1 MLGDHCTTATSC
13 TQSSL
18 DRDRSKDNRIHYPIH
33 LCLKENWNK
42 LQLILSIL
50 EGVSFKT
57 CIEQKSFISFEMY
70 IVSYEYELSKIFLSI
85 HLHIHWGS
93 HGGNCHLPDLN
104 FGWVTLDKV
113 EWCQPLLKLL
123 LFIDIC
129 WCSKSNKVP
138 LKFSIGQFSNTAFL
152 YIHTWHISINDST
165 SRDMPWMLSTQLLL
179 EVYLFQSIA
188 IGKFNEFENPIQL
201 SIVPPQTIMSSQI
214 LTFWMLLIL
223 HFSLETWLK
232 PSWDC
237 CHVQRMEMKIA
248 FSRENH

>member
-1 MLGDHCTTATSC
+1 M
-13 TQSSL
+13 
-18 DRDRSKDNRIHYPIH
+18 
-33 LCLKENWNK
+33 
-42 LQLILSIL
+42 LSIL

-57 CIEQKSFISFEMY
+57 CIEQKSFEMY
-70 IVSYEYELSKIFLSI
+70 IVSYEYELSKIFLSM

-165 SRDMPWMLSTQLLL
+165 RPDLPWMLSTQLLL

-201 SIVPPQTIMSSQI
+201 SIVPTQSTNHHVITNFDILNAFDSSRFFRN
-214 LTFWMLLIL
+214 LAEAKLGLLSCTKDGNENCFLSWKPLIL
-223 HFSLETWLK
+223 LVL
-232 PSWDC
+232 
-237 CHVQRMEMKIA
+237 
-248 FSRENH
+248 

>member
-1 MLGDHCTTATSC
+1 MDGWLLT
-13 TQSSL
+13 
-18 DRDRSKDNRIHYPIH
+18 K
-33 LCLKENWNK
+33 WN
-42 LQLILSIL
+42 
-50 EGVSFKT
+50 
-57 CIEQKSFISFEMY
+57 
-70 IVSYEYELSKIFLSI
+70 
-85 HLHIHWGS
+85 
-93 HGGNCHLPDLN
+93 
-104 FGWVTLDKV
+104 

-152 YIHTWHISINDST
+152 YIHTWHIWINDST
-165 SRDMPWMLSTQLLL
+165 RPDLPWMLSTQLLL

-201 SIVPPQTIMSSQI
+201 SIVPQTIMSSQI

>member
-1 MLGDHCTTATSC
+1 
-13 TQSSL
+13 
-18 DRDRSKDNRIHYPIH
+18 
-33 LCLKENWNK
+33 
-42 LQLILSIL
+42 
-50 EGVSFKT
+50 
-57 CIEQKSFISFEMY
+57 MY

-85 HLHIHWGS
+85 HLHIHWSS

-138 LKFSIGQFSNTAFL
+138 LKFSIGQFSNTVFL
-152 YIHTWHISINDST
+152 NIHTWHISINDST
-165 SRDMPWMLSTQLLL
+165 RPDVPRFCQHNCCWKFIYFNQLRLESLMNLKIQSNCPLSP
-179 EVYLFQSIA
+179 QS
-188 IGKFNEFENPIQL
+188 
-201 SIVPPQTIMSSQI
+201 IMSSQI